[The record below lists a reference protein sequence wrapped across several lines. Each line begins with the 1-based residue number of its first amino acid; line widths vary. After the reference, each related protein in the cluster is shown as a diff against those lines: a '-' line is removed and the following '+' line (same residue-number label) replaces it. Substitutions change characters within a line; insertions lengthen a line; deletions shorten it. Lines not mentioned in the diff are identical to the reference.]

1 MILSIT
7 SIAVTAC
14 LSLVMF
20 YIGIFGG
27 ADAKAFVC
35 ISVVLPTNPFPFKS
49 PFLSLNPIFPVM
61 VIYTAYFLSA
71 STILYVLT
79 KNIAWKY
86 LKGKQLFENI
96 EELSPLK
103 KLLAVLTGYKTDL
116 ETLRKKVYLYPMEEV
131 TTLDGMVHRSLKLF
145 VSAETD
151 RDHAVK
157 SLENSVGPYQIRD
170 VWVTPGMPLLLFV
183 IGVALEW
190 IDR

>member
-1 MILSIT
+1 
-7 SIAVTAC
+7 
-14 LSLVMF
+14 MF

-27 ADAKAFVC
+27 ADAKALIC
-35 ISVVLPTNPFPFKS
+35 LSVALPTNPFPLRL
-49 PFLSLNPIFPVM
+49 PFFSLNPIFPVM

-71 STILYVLT
+71 STIFCILT

-86 LKGKQLFENI
+86 VKGKQLFENI
-96 EELSPLK
+96 EGLSPLK

-151 RDHAVK
+151 RDDAVK
-157 SLENSVGPYQIRD
+157 SLEDSVDPYQISD
-170 VWVTPGMPLLLFV
+170 VWVTLECRYCFCV
-183 IGVALEW
+183 IGFDPEW
-190 IDR
+190 IDW